1 MVVDWSW
8 SVQFGVQPS
17 VWPILADGRIH
28 LFTLIGKT
36 KHFGLLWYWRWG
48 GKNVWILS
56 IALSSCVLNQEHIPR
71 SITASYSSK
80 IDILLSKKGLINWY
94 MVYDHKM
101 WHLTAFKFQIVSVRE
116 MKWGFYRISEIMLP
130 TLIQRYDKKIIS
142 CLIQFKNERLNEILQ
157 AVRCHILWSYWYY
170 ISIYLDKSF

>member
-1 MVVDWSW
+1 
-8 SVQFGVQPS
+8 
-17 VWPILADGRIH
+17 
-28 LFTLIGKT
+28 
-36 KHFGLLWYWRWG
+36 
-48 GKNVWILS
+48 
-56 IALSSCVLNQEHIPR
+56 
-71 SITASYSSK
+71 
-80 IDILLSKKGLINWY
+80 

-157 AVRCHILWSYWYY
+157 AVRCHIL
-170 ISIYLDKSF
+170 